1 MLLTSLTSNGGF
13 GGTFILIVF
22 LGGVFWL
29 LYLFIKNLIS
39 KIGQRARKMAAEID
53 NTKPGFLEFFVAWDD
68 KKSKEEMMGILKGAG
83 VIAVV
88 SAGAA
93 IITAANESKV
103 SHDEEKNR
111 NAVDDAFK
119 RRGY

>member
-1 MLLTSLTSNGGF
+1 
-13 GGTFILIVF
+13 
-22 LGGVFWL
+22 
-29 LYLFIKNLIS
+29 
-39 KIGQRARKMAAEID
+39 MAAEID